1 MFMKRLSLAIA
12 LIGCFTLVHA
22 QDDKSIISKL
32 HPDVQFT
39 RPGDKTGLNMFET
52 GKEEII
58 PYDGLKVRF
67 GAGFSQQC
75 QSLTHSNSGAVALY
89 PRLAPGFGIAQ
100 ANLTMDVQLYDGI
113 KLNLTSYLAARHHN
127 ETWVKGGYI
136 QFDKLPFKGAGWD
149 KLMQYA
155 TIKVGHME
163 INYGDQ
169 HFRRSDGGNTI
180 HNPFMENYIMD
191 AFATEIGGEFYLQK
205 DGVMGMV
212 GVSNGLINGTQQS
225 PVLAVGTD
233 TIGYHRN
240 PSFYAKGAIDK
251 QLGDI
256 RVRGAASVYYN
267 NSTGRSTLYAGD
279 RTGSNY
285 FFVMEGATA
294 TSKDNFTSGRF
305 DPALTNQILAFQ
317 LNGFIKAKGLELFG
331 TYENARGRNINEKVA
346 NFDKRSVNQLAAD
359 IVYRIGAKE
368 KVFIGARYNT
378 LRGQLLAS
386 NKDKQSIDR
395 IAVGGGWFLTNNILM
410 KGEYVDQ
417 KYNDFPAANRMADGR
432 FKGFVMQAVVGF

>member
-12 LIGCFTLVHA
+12 LIGCFTLVRA

-32 HPDVQFT
+32 HPEVQFT

-67 GAGFSQQC
+67 GAGFSQQF

-136 QFDKLPFKGAGWD
+136 QFDKLPFKGASWD

-233 TIGYHRN
+233 TTGYHRN

-251 QLGDI
+251 
-256 RVRGAASVYYN
+256 
-267 NSTGRSTLYAGD
+267 
-279 RTGSNY
+279 
-285 FFVMEGATA
+285 
-294 TSKDNFTSGRF
+294 
-305 DPALTNQILAFQ
+305 
-317 LNGFIKAKGLELFG
+317 
-331 TYENARGRNINEKVA
+331 
-346 NFDKRSVNQLAAD
+346 
-359 IVYRIGAKE
+359 
-368 KVFIGARYNT
+368 
-378 LRGQLLAS
+378 
-386 NKDKQSIDR
+386 
-395 IAVGGGWFLTNNILM
+395 
-410 KGEYVDQ
+410 
-417 KYNDFPAANRMADGR
+417 DGR
-432 FKGFVMQAVVGF
+432 CLG